1 MTETLPPARILHA
14 GDAAF
19 VIELGETVDPA
30 INDRILA
37 LDARL
42 REAALPGV
50 TELVPTY
57 RSLLVHFDPDAV
69 DGLELL
75 GRLRGLDLEHPG
87 EAPAGRA
94 WTVPVCYGGEHGVD
108 LEEVAERHGLTVE
121 EAVRL
126 HAGGTYRVYMIG
138 FAPGFAYLGGLDQR
152 LHTPRRVNPRLK
164 TPAGSVSVGGIQAA
178 ISSVE
183 APSGWHLL
191 GQTPVRA
198 FDPGRE
204 PPFLFAAGDT
214 VRFRPIDAAE
224 FAALAARAADGDPL
238 IRPEPASEHAS

>member
-1 MTETLPPARILHA
+1 MADTSPHARILHA

-19 VIELGETVDPA
+19 VIQLGETVDPA
-30 INDRILA
+30 VNDRILA

-42 REAALPGV
+42 REAALEGV

-69 DGLELL
+69 DGRDLLE
-75 GRLRGLDLEHPG
+75 RLRALDLDHPG

-108 LEEVAERHGLTVE
+108 LEEVARHHDLTVE
-121 EAVRL
+121 ETVRL
-126 HAGGTYRVYMIG
+126 HACGTYRVYMIG
-138 FAPGFAYLGGLDQR
+138 FAPGFAYLGGLDER

-164 TPAGSVSVGGIQAA
+164 TPAGSVSIGGIQAA

-191 GQTPVRA
+191 GRTPVKA
-198 FDPGRE
+198 FDPARE

-224 FAALAARAADGDPL
+224 FAALATRAEQGDAL
-238 IRPEPASEHAS
+238 IEPERVAGSAS